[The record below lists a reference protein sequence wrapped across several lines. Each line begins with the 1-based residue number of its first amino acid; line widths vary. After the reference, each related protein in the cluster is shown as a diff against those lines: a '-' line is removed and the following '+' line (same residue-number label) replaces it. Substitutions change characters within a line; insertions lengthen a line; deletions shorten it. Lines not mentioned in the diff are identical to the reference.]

1 MEEPTSDRG
10 VFEAA
15 FTVSRETGERLSCYV
30 DILKDWNTRHNL
42 VAPATLTEVW
52 TRHILDSAQLAAF
65 IPEKAK
71 TLADL
76 GSGAGFPGLVLALLF
91 EGRLDVSLFE
101 ATRKKCDFLAAAAEK
116 MALKVSIRNER
127 IEDTP
132 PLAYDV
138 VSSRA
143 CAPLPKLLG
152 YAARCIGPHTVCLF
166 PKGENYRAELT
177 EAQKSWRM
185 TLATHPSQT
194 HKSGVILAIS
204 QLKPLRSTPRQ
215 RQHP

>member
-1 MEEPTSDRG
+1 MAETDDRG
-10 VFEAA
+10 AFEAA
-15 FTVSRETGERLSCYV
+15 FIVSRETSERLACYV
-30 DILKDWNTRHNL
+30 EILKDWNTRHNL
-42 VAPATLTEVW
+42 VAPATLAEVW
-52 TRHILDSAQLAAF
+52 TRHILDSAQMAAF
-65 IPEKAK
+65 IPENAK

-101 ATRKKCDFLAAAAEK
+101 ATHKKCEFLAAAAEK

-127 IEDTP
+127 VEDARP
-132 PLAYDV
+132 FGYDV

-152 YAARCIGPHTVCLF
+152 YAARCIGPHSICLF

-194 HKSGVILAIS
+194 HKSGVILEIS
-204 QLKPLRSTPRQ
+204 QLKPLRLTPRQ